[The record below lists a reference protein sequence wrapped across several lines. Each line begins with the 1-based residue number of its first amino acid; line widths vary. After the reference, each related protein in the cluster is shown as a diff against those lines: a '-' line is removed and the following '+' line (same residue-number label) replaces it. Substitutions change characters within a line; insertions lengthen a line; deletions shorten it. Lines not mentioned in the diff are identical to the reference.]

1 MRYLGQALINLT
13 KVGVQ
18 FKIRDNTY
26 DNIVWLDESVTQP
39 SKANVNAEIIK
50 IKENEETNKNKL
62 NTDKTNANNK
72 LKALGLT
79 DDEIKAIKGI
89 A

>member
-18 FKIRDNTY
+18 FKIRGNTY
-26 DNIVWLDESVTQP
+26 DNIVWLDESVAQP

-50 IKENEETNKNKL
+50 IKEDEETNKNKL
-62 NTDKTNANNK
+62 NTDKVSANAK

-79 DDEIKAIKGI
+79 DDEIEAIKS
-89 A
+89 